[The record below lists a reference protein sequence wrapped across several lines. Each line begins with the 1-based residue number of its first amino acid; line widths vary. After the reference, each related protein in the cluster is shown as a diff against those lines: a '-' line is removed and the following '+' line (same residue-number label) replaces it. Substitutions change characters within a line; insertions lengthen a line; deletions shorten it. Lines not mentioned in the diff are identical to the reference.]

1 MSTTTTPPAPHR
13 GTPLLPGS
21 EDPQERRVLKGIA
34 GLVGSLLLLLGIPVA
49 LVLLVGN
56 PLPTSAPSRD
66 WLTADVDGQMV
77 IDVVAVLVWIVWA
90 HFVVC
95 FLTEWRAVRAG
106 RMPGR
111 VMMGGGSQVL
121 ARQLVAAI
129 LLLAGG
135 ASLAQGV
142 TGAFAS
148 SSPEPVRQAP
158 VTQVVQGAHSQAPA
172 EQSGHAQQ
180 GRHGHAAKVITVAP
194 PEGRHHDTLWGISER
209 TLGDPFRWKEVYELN
224 KDRPQ
229 PDGGRL
235 TDADLIRPG
244 WQILLPGDAK
254 GPCVRVLDAP
264 THPAGH
270 QGQQGQQGHRG
281 GGESAAEGAQQAA
294 QGSTLASTLASNA
307 ATSSTDDVQA
317 VAGSATGIDGDLAQI
332 LAGGGLVLAGIVT
345 ALTAKRGPFGTPSD
359 AEGALR
365 LAANTGRADLLD
377 RALRVLAESR
387 LGQGQ
392 PLPDLSVV
400 YVDDEQVVAHPVGRP
415 EAPAQP
421 WRLSEDGGSW
431 TVRAEDLRGVRVTG
445 PAPYPALVNVATS
458 HGFDLLVDLEY
469 ASGLVSIGGDDTTA
483 REVATSLVVD
493 LATHAWS
500 DSVAV
505 TMVGFGNDLSDLAP
519 TRITAAASLD
529 EALSAIERALDRTD
543 HLLASLGVDGVL
555 SGRSRARY
563 AELAPQVLVLS
574 AAPTAEEAQR
584 IRALVAGGR
593 TAFAALC
600 VGDAAGARWRFAVDA
615 SGRIDLGVLGVSGE
629 ARRYTHAA
637 QEAVRDLL
645 VRTRGEAE
653 DRTREIAEAPS
664 RLVADGARTAASP
677 GAAVNVRLLGPVAVT
692 APGPRDEARA
702 AILTELVTMA
712 ALHPQGLHPAALS
725 AGLWPRGVT
734 DDVVARTV
742 HDAQR
747 WLGVDVAGNPRL
759 RQGEDGLLHLADDVY
774 VDWADL
780 QARALDPDGNEV
792 AALTRGLS
800 LGTGEA
806 FSGTPAGRYGWLAFH
821 RCARDARAL
830 AASMAARAAELLVAA
845 GDRPGAVRVLREG
858 LLMVPSAE
866 VLWRELMRLHGGDDP
881 TLQTVIDEMHTTL
894 PEHRFEPETE
904 ALVAHLAP
912 GA

>member
-1 MSTTTTPPAPHR
+1 MTTTTTPPAPHR
-13 GTPLLPGS
+13 GAPLLPGS
-21 EDPQERRVLKGIA
+21 DGPQEKRVLKGVA
-34 GLVGSLLLLLGIPVA
+34 ALVGSLLLLLGVPAA

-66 WLTADVDGQMV
+66 WLTAQVDAELIIKV
-77 IDVVAVLVWIVWA
+77 IAVLVWVVWV

-111 VMMGGGSQVL
+111 VVMGGGSQVL

-135 ASLAQGV
+135 ASVAQGV
-142 TGAFAS
+142 SGALAS
-148 SSPEPVRQAP
+148 SSPEPVRQPP
-158 VTQVVQGAHSQAPA
+158 VTQVVQGAQARPQA
-172 EQSGHAQQ
+172 DHQA
-180 GRHGHAAKVITVAP
+180 GRHGHATKVITVQP

-209 TLGDPFRWKEVYELN
+209 TLGDPFRWREVYELN

-244 WQILLPGDAK
+244 WQVLLPGDAQ
-254 GPCVRVLDAP
+254 GPGVRVLDAA
-264 THPAGH
+264 PA
-270 QGQQGQQGHRG
+270 
-281 GGESAAEGAQQAA
+281 SP
-294 QGSTLASTLASNA
+294 
-307 ATSSTDDVQA
+307 
-317 VAGSATGIDGDLAQI
+317 GSATVGASSTAAARTADSSPIATTGGGASTDGEQAVEDSALDGDLAQ
-332 LAGGGLVLAGIVT
+332 LVAGGGLVLAGIVT
-345 ALTAKRGPFGTPSD
+345 ALAAKRGPYGTPTD

-365 LAANTGRADLLD
+365 LAANPGRADLVD

-387 LGQGQ
+387 VGQGQ
-392 PLPDLSVV
+392 PLPDLAVV
-400 YVDDEQVVAHPVGRP
+400 YVDDDQVVAHPVGRP

-421 WRLSEDGGSW
+421 WRPSEDGGSW
-431 TVRAEDLRGVRVTG
+431 TVRAEDLRGVRATAA
-445 PAPYPALVNVATS
+445 APYPALVNVATS

-469 ASGLVSIGGDDTTA
+469 ASGLVSVGGDDAIA
-483 REVATSLVVD
+483 REVVTSLAVD

-519 TRITAAASLD
+519 TRISSATSLD
-529 EALSAIERALDRTD
+529 EALASIEQALDRAG
-543 HLLASLGVDGVL
+543 HLLSSLGVDGVL
-555 SGRSRARY
+555 SGRSRARF

-574 AAPTAEEAQR
+574 APPTAEEAQR
-584 IRALVAGGR
+584 IRALVTGGR
-593 TAFAALC
+593 TAFAAVC
-600 VGDAAGARWRFAVDA
+600 VGDAVGARWRFAVDA
-615 SGRIDLGVLGVSGE
+615 TGRIDLGVLGASGE
-629 ARRYTHAA
+629 ARRYTHTA
-637 QEAVRDLL
+637 QEAVRRLL
-645 VRTRGEAE
+645 ARTTEEAA
-653 DRTREIAEAPS
+653 DRTREIAEAPA
-664 RLVADGARTAASP
+664 RLVPAGGARGAASP
-677 GAAVNVRLLGPVAVT
+677 GAAVTVRLLGPVAVA
-692 APGPRDEARA
+692 APGPVEDARA
-702 AILTELVTMA
+702 AVLTELVAMA

-734 DDVVARTV
+734 EDVVARTV

-759 RQGEDGLLHLADDVY
+759 RQGDDGLYHLADDVY

-780 QARALDPDGNEV
+780 QSCAVATDGGEV
-792 AALTRGLS
+792 ASLTRGLS

-830 AASMAARAAELLVAA
+830 VASMAGRAAELLVAG
-845 GDRPGAVRVLREG
+845 GDRTGAASALRRGLVL
-858 LLMVPSAE
+858 VPTAE
-866 VLWRELMRLHGGDDP
+866 SLWRELLRLHGGDDP
-881 TLQTVIDEMHTTL
+881 TVQSLVGEMHATL
-894 PEHRFEPETE
+894 PDHRFEAETE